1 MTKHSLLRLTR
12 SGPEYDRKILL
23 SAKGKP
29 FFKAALVVVVSL
41 STLVFPFSVSMAQL
55 PMDPNVTPSPK
66 VVPRAAPRKE
76 IEKEEASIPKV
87 TSAPPQLW
95 KPVPGFSERCRRSYL
110 YRGQL
115 YGCDSTTTVDGE
127 GLRTI
132 LQATPEAIQELNA
145 YQDGRRSIR
154 NMGYIGT
161 SGILLALLGP
171 AIVRNIGDAQTSA
184 TLSQICTLSGL
195 GLTGGAF
202 VFGGIALRANEE
214 HLQNA
219 VRFYNSANP
228 RDPIEL
234 QFSTR
239 FSF

>member
-1 MTKHSLLRLTR
+1 
-12 SGPEYDRKILL
+12 
-23 SAKGKP
+23 
-29 FFKAALVVVVSL
+29 
-41 STLVFPFSVSMAQL
+41 
-55 PMDPNVTPSPK
+55 VTPSPK
-66 VVPRAAPRKE
+66 VVPRTAPKKE
-76 IEKEEASIPKV
+76 IEKEEASIPKSI
-87 TSAPPQLW
+87 TAPPQLW
-95 KPVPGFSERCRRSYL
+95 QPVPGYAERCRRSYL

-127 GLRTI
+127 GLRSI
-132 LQATPEAIQELNA
+132 LQATPEALRELDA
-145 YQDGRRSIR
+145 YQAGRRSIR

-171 AIVRNIGDAQTSA
+171 AIVRNIGNAQTSA

-202 VFGGIALRANEE
+202 VFGGIALRANED